1 MYRYKDGQ
9 IYDVK
14 TGQTVAITYA
24 ATPQQGACFAAAPQM
39 LAALEALIEAAT
51 HHQADLRQAL
61 TQARDAVDDARD
73 VS

>member
-14 TGQTVAITYA
+14 TGQTVAYA

-61 TQARDAVDDARD
+61 TQARSAVDDARD
-73 VS
+73 LS